1 MATRTISTQLAIK
14 GESDYKAS
22 ISRINGELRTLQS
35 ALKLTESEFQ
45 LNANSMEA
53 LTAKGKV
60 LDGLVDK
67 QTEKVNKLQKA
78 LTEAQAAQKSY
89 ADRNQELNDKIKAN
103 NNALDE
109 MDPKVVAAGK
119 TWANQTKIVSDC
131 EMKLEE
137 LRKTSGE
144 TGEEQDA
151 LRKKIEDA
159 KNKIA
164 EIEKEYGDAAIS
176 AGEFIAENK
185 KLDAELKTNEQ
196 YLTAAQKGVTNWK
209 GKLNNATIQLNDT
222 NAKVKL
228 NKQYM
233 KEAENSAD
241 GCATSID
248 RFGNA
253 VKESAEKSTDL
264 RDALAA
270 AGVIE
275 ALKKTADALMAC
287 VDASMEFESAMAGVS
302 KTTDLSGAELAAMG
316 DEIQDL
322 ATKIPATA
330 VEIANVAEAAG
341 QLGIAKED
349 LLDFSEVMINLGTS
363 TNLSSE
369 EAASALAKF
378 ANVVDMSAD
387 DYERLGS
394 TIVGLGNNFATTEAD
409 IVSMATRL
417 ASTGEIVGLTE
428 PQIMGIATALSSVGI
443 EAEAGGSAISKL
455 LKQFETM
462 VATGSPALENFAA
475 VAGMSAEEFAVAWGN
490 DAVGALSAFIDG
502 LGAVDAAGGSSVAVL
517 DELGIKEVRLS
528 NAVLSLASSNG
539 ILTKAMNTANN
550 AWTEN
555 TALAKEAATRYETT
569 ESKLQMLANSA
580 ENVKIAVGDQLT
592 PAIGE
597 LAETGVDVLNWVA
610 DFIEKNEA
618 IIPVLSGVVAA
629 VGAFSAAATVMAV
642 AASGAGTA
650 LAAAASAALANP
662 FVLAATAVAG
672 LGVAIATMSAN
683 AESSVPDV
691 EDLTTAADK
700 LNTTME
706 ESSATCDTTVENTMA
721 AASVAERYIAR
732 LQELESAGLKTND
745 QQREYHDTLAL
756 LCQTVP
762 ELSGHIDL
770 ENDTIKGGTDALL
783 ANTEAWKQ
791 NAIAQA
797 YQAELTAL
805 YEDYADV
812 LIEAEKNSISLTKAQ
827 GDADAAAQGMEQT
840 YDALLDALGMTDEQF
855 KSHYGTVRDIPY
867 ATCSE
872 EVAGLRVE
880 YLELEG
886 QLITANA
893 EAKAYQEAI
902 DADAEATVEAEAA
915 IAQAEEAVESLTA
928 AQEANTQATGDN
940 AAAQGE
946 QALAIQEIQTQ
957 IEELAE
963 AYAESYDAARGS
975 IDGQIG
981 LFDDFAVSISKNTDT
996 VEEMMSR
1003 WAKQTEN
1010 LASYTENLKLAARY
1024 GLDEG
1029 LVLSLSDGSAE
1040 SAGYL
1045 ATIISEIERL
1055 GGTTEGVSADAAA
1068 FVESFNTSFA
1078 GTQTAKDEFAE
1089 VVATM
1094 ETDFGNAVTAI
1105 EKTADEA
1112 DFSGVTEAM
1121 DEAFAN
1127 VGHDFK
1133 QIGTDAAVGFAAG
1146 VDGTANVV
1154 LDSATALAEGTVAS
1168 IRTPIDN
1175 DATRIGENLA
1185 KDIGAGVGN
1194 AQPDLEGTVDSMGA
1208 EIMDIMTDSAKESA
1222 NDFIKEFS
1230 KISGRTQ
1237 TELTRLKQTVKNTTS
1252 ALPDDMSGVGREMVN
1267 GMIRGIN
1274 NRSSALYSTIRSVV
1288 NSAIRAARKAA
1299 AVASPSKK
1307 TTEIFEFV
1315 GDGMVV
1321 GLENR
1326 RKKIIDT
1333 ARSVVDDALN
1343 LDVSNKI
1350 GSAISSIDT
1359 RIPLE
1364 LDTTIMR
1371 TAAAAVSTSRVQHN
1385 YGGFQI
1391 SIYQQPG
1398 ENAEDFAYRVMDL
1411 MQMEIEKKEGV
1422 L

>member
-1 MATRTISTQLAIK
+1 MATRTISTKLAVE
-14 GESDYKAS
+14 GESEYRSS
-22 ISRINGELRTLQS
+22 ISRINGEIKTLQS
-35 ALKLTESEFQ
+35 TLKLTESEFQ

-53 LTAKGKV
+53 LTAKGDALNKLYTAQSDKV
-60 LDGLVDK
+60 K
-67 QTEKVNKLQKA
+67 ELQKA
-78 LTEAQAAQKSY
+78 LDNARNSEKAY
-89 ADRNQELNDKIKAN
+89 ADRKQELTDKIEAN
-103 NNALDE
+103 NRALDE
-109 MDPKVVAAGK
+109 LDPKVAAAGK
-119 TWANQTKIVSDC
+119 TWANQAKIVSDC
-131 EMKLEE
+131 EAKLEE
-137 LRKTSGE
+137 LCKTSGE

-341 QLGIAKED
+341 HLGIAKED

-502 LGAVDAAGGSSVAVL
+502 LGAVDAAGGSSAAVL

-610 DFIEKNEA
+610 DFIEKNDA

-672 LGVAIATMSAN
+672 LGAAIAILSADTG
-683 AESSVPDV
+683 E
-691 EDLTTAADK
+691 LTEAADK
-700 LNTTME
+700 LNATME
-706 ESSATCDTTVENTMA
+706 ESGTACDTTVENTMA
-721 AASVAERYIAR
+721 AASVAEHYIGR
-732 LQELESAGLKTND
+732 LRELEATGRKTDD
-745 QQREYHDTLAL
+745 QQQEYHNILGL

-762 ELSGHIDL
+762 ELAGYIDL
-770 ENDTIKGGTDALL
+770 QNDTIQGGTDALL
-783 ANTEAWKQ
+783 ANTEAWKN
-791 NAIAQA
+791 NALAQA
-797 YQAELTAL
+797 YQEELTEL
-805 YEDYADV
+805 QRQHADV
-812 LIEAEKNSISLTKAQ
+812 LIEKEKNYIGLQKAT
-827 GDADAAAQGMEQT
+827 DNAKAAEERYNEAV
-840 YDALLDALGMTDEQF
+840 A
-855 KSHYGTVRDIPY
+855 R
-867 ATCSE
+867 SE
-872 EVAGLRVE
+872 EVMADAYVEQQRIYEQTGELVDAYELAGEEQENLSAEMEQARQE
-880 YLELEG
+880 ME
-886 QLITANA
+886 NA
-893 EAKAYQEAI
+893 QFAAENYQAAI
-902 DADAEATVEAEAA
+902 DADKEA
-915 IAQAEEAVESLTA
+915 IAAAEEEIALANEAVENLTA
-928 AQEANTQATGDN
+928 AQEENTQATGDN
-940 AAAQGE
+940 AAAQE
-946 QALAIQEIQTQ
+946 NLIYAQQEVRTQ
-957 IEELAE
+957 IEELAQAYKDAYDAALASMEGQFGLFDKASLKSETYLGATVKNAQE
-963 AYAESYDAARGS
+963 ALDSQLAYWNSYSANIEILQGTTAEQLGITQESYDTLMTYIADGSEEAAG
-975 IDGQIG
+975 
-981 LFDDFAVSISKNTDT
+981 
-996 VEEMMSR
+996 
-1003 WAKQTEN
+1003 
-1010 LASYTENLKLAARY
+1010 LAASM
-1024 GLDEG
+1024 
-1029 LVLSLSDGSAE
+1029 VE
-1040 SAGYL
+1040 SINSGNTEAVADL
-1045 ATIISEIERL
+1045 ANTATEVATKRQEI
-1055 GGTTEGVSADAAA
+1055 ADA
-1068 FVESFNTSFA
+1068 
-1078 GTQTAKDEFAE
+1078 TAVWVTNFE
-1089 VVATM
+1089 
-1094 ETDFGNAVTAI
+1094 NSITAI
-1105 EKTADEA
+1105 EEAAKNA
-1112 DFSGVTEAM
+1112 DFSGLTEAY
-1121 DEAFAN
+1121 EAAFAN
-1127 VGHDFK
+1127 VGVDFYS
-1133 QIGTDAAVGFAAG
+1133 IGKSAGENLSRGTADSSSAVADSAAVMGEGAIEATKAPIEENAAG
-1146 VDGTANVV
+1146 VGEKLGDDVTAGIE
-1154 LDSATALAEGTVAS
+1154 SATPDVESAAS
-1168 IRTPIDN
+1168 EM
-1175 DATRIGENLA
+1175 GES
-1185 KDIGAGVGN
+1185 VT
-1194 AQPDLEGTVDSMGA
+1194 E
-1208 EIMDIMTDSAKESA
+1208 IMTDSAKESV
-1222 NDFIKEFS
+1222 NDFIKDFS

-1326 RKKIIDT
+1326 RKKIKDT
-1333 ARSVVDDALN
+1333 AQSVVNDALD
-1343 LDVSNKI
+1343 LDVSSDI
-1350 GSAISSIDT
+1350 SSAINSIDA

-1364 LDTTIMR
+1364 LESAVMR
-1371 TAAAAVSTSRVQHN
+1371 SAAAAVPTSSVAHN

-1391 SIYQQPG
+1391 HIYQQPG
-1398 ENAEDFAYRVMDL
+1398 ENAEDLAYRVMDI
-1411 MQMEIEKKEGV
+1411 MQTEIEQKEAA